1 MNKFSELP
9 LTKAMIANLKIIGY
23 TAMTP
28 IQAES
33 IPSILNKHDV
43 IAQAKT
49 GSGKTAAFGI
59 GILHQLKVSH
69 NQVQALVLC
78 PTRELSEQVAQ
89 ELRKLARFTNNI
101 KILTLCGGTPIR
113 PQTLSLEHRAHIVV
127 GTPGRIGDHLRR
139 GNLTLDN
146 CTMLVFDEA
155 DRMLDMGFE
164 EEINEIVSYAPRERQ
179 TLLFSATFSDAIK
192 TLSKKYQ
199 NFAMEITVESLH
211 AGNVIVQRFF
221 EVEWKK
227 KLETT
232 ASILWTF
239 KPESTLVFC
248 NTKQQCRELL
258 GYLSNRN
265 FHALCINGDLE
276 QKERTEMLTLF
287 ANRSCA
293 ILIGT
298 DVAARGLDVKDLSA
312 VINFDMPFE
321 AEGYV
326 HRIGRTGRAGKEGLA
341 FTLVTPPERHR
352 LDDINRYQ
360 NTKFRA
366 EDTAALVTAG
376 ETLLPPMMTI
386 SINGGRKSK
395 IRPGDILGA
404 LTKEGGIDGKH
415 VGKIDIFELYSYVAV
430 DRSVAQDAVEK
441 LARIPVKGK
450 RFIARLHEQASE
462 PK

>member
-1 MNKFSELP
+1 MDKFSELP
-9 LTKAMIANLKIIGY
+9 LAPAMIANLEIIGY
-23 TAMTP
+23 TTMTP
-28 IQAES
+28 IQAEC
-33 IPSILNKHDV
+33 IPSVLNRDDI

-49 GSGKTAAFGI
+49 GSGKTAAFAI
-59 GILHQLKVSH
+59 GILHHLKATH

-78 PTRELSEQVAQ
+78 PTRELSEQVAR
-89 ELRKLARFTNNI
+89 EIRRVARFTSNI

-113 PQTLSLEHRAHIVV
+113 PQLQSLEHRAHIVV

-139 GNLTLDN
+139 GTLNLDN
-146 CTMLVFDEA
+146 CTTLVFDKA

-164 EEINEIVSYAPRERQ
+164 EEINEIVSYVPKKRQ

-192 TLSKKYQ
+192 SLSRRFQ
-199 NFAMEITVESLH
+199 NSAKEITVESLH
-211 AGNVIVQRFF
+211 ADTVIAQRFF
-221 EVEWKK
+221 EVEWKDK
-227 KLETT
+227 PAAT

-239 KPESTLVFC
+239 RPESTLVFC
-248 NTKQQCRELL
+248 NTKQQCRDLL
-258 GYLSNRN
+258 EYLSKMK

-298 DVAARGLDVKDLSA
+298 DVAARGLDIKDLSA

-341 FTLVTPPERHR
+341 FSLVTPGEQHR

-360 NTKFRA
+360 NTRHCA
-366 EDTAALVTAG
+366 QGMSELDTTGG
-376 ETLLPPMMTI
+376 EALLPPMMTI

-404 LTKEGGIDGKH
+404 LTKDAGIDGKCI
-415 VGKIDIFELYSYVAV
+415 GKIDIFELYSYVAV
-430 DRSVAQDAVEK
+430 DRSVARNAVEK
-441 LARIPVKGK
+441 LATIPVKGK
-450 RFIARLHEQASE
+450 RFIARLHG
-462 PK
+462 